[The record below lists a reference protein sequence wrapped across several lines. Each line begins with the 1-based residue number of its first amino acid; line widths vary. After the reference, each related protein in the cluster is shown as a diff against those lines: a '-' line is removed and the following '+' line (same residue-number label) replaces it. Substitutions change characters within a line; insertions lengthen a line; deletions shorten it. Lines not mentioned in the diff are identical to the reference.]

1 MCAEMECAYN
11 EPEVWVTFSKNL
23 LIVRGGCVY
32 LWRGLGGTV
41 SMAAIV
47 VCTSCPTCQSRG
59 VDCTCERLA
68 SADVAVVDC
77 QATTALVNLLV
88 VAELG
93 SISPT
98 AVCSFDSSLRLCFQ
112 LGRQSS
118 RLPRR

>member
-1 MCAEMECAYN
+1 MCAEMECAFI

-88 VAELG
+88 VAKLG
-93 SISPT
+93 STKRKKSVSAAAAGDVAPVPPWPPCIRP
-98 AVCSFDSSLRLCFQ
+98 
-112 LGRQSS
+112 
-118 RLPRR
+118 